1 MLQSL
6 APFTQF
12 AAHMEGVTCQP
23 FAGGQVAMF
32 SRRSPDKEEGKNESN
47 EDAFALLPVS
57 ATAGVL
63 AVADGCGGQFNGLE
77 AAQRA
82 INALADSVMNNS
94 SPELIRVSILD
105 GFEAASRRVA
115 ELGSGAATTMIAVEI
130 NGGLIRTYHVGDS
143 QAMLLGSRGKVKLQ
157 TRSHSPVGYA
167 VEAGMLTEDAALG
180 HADRHI
186 VSNVIGSPES
196 HIDIGLPRPLS
207 PRDTLVIGS
216 DGLYDNLTQS
226 EIVEL
231 LRKGPLTTAV
241 DAARSAVARRMSGQD
256 PTAPCKPDDF
266 TLLVYRAGP
275 IAARSK

>member
-6 APFTQF
+6 APYLQF
-12 AAHMEGVTCQP
+12 AAQMDGPMSHP

-32 SRRSPDKEEGKNESN
+32 SRSSPDKEGDKNASN
-47 EDAFALLPVS
+47 EDAFALLPVNEAS
-57 ATAGVL
+57 GVL

-82 INALADSVMNNS
+82 INALAESVMSNT

-105 GFEAASRRVA
+105 GFEAATRRVA
-115 ELGSGAATTMIAVEI
+115 ELGGGAATTLIAVEI

-167 VEAGMLTEDAALG
+167 VEAGMLTEDDALG

-231 LRKGPLTTAV
+231 LRKGPLTASV
-241 DAARSAVARRMSGQD
+241 DAARTAVARRMSGQD
-256 PTAPCKPDDF
+256 ATAPCKPDDF

-275 IAARSK
+275 NAMRRK